1 MVMKSGFIG
10 LGGMGQPM
18 AMNLAREGLLQFVW
32 NRTEQKALNLSSI
45 TGVEKALSP
54 GDLAS
59 SADVIFI
66 CVSADKDVLDVLG
79 QIEPKL
85 RPGSI
90 VVDFSTTSPLTAMEA
105 SKLLSAKGTAFLD
118 APVTGGVEGARNGSL
133 SIMIGGQ
140 VELITQLKPY
150 FDAVGRR
157 VIHMGSTG
165 MGQAAKAVNQVMC
178 AGINQA
184 VCESLYFGEQL
195 GLDPLKLIEAV
206 SGGAAGNWFLEKRGP
221 TMVQNQ
227 FNPGFKVALHLKDL
241 NICLDMADNIGV
253 ELELTKM
260 TRDHYLE
267 LLAGGFDQEDISALY
282 RLKKS

>member
-1 MVMKSGFIG
+1 MKSGFIG
-10 LGGMGQPM
+10 LGGMGLPM
-18 AMNLAREGLLQFVW
+18 AMNLARQGLLQFVW
-32 NRTEQKALNLSSI
+32 NRTEQKALDLSSM

-54 GDLAS
+54 AHLAS
-59 SADVIFI
+59 CADLIFT
-66 CVSADKDVLDVLG
+66 CVSADKDVLDVIG
-79 QIEPKL
+79 QIAPNL

-90 VVDFSTTSPLTAMEA
+90 VVDFSTTSPVTAMEA
-105 SKLLSAKGTAFLD
+105 GKLLSTNGIAFLD
-118 APVTGGVEGARNGSL
+118 APVTGGVEGARNGTL
-133 SIMIGGQ
+133 SIMAGGQ
-140 VELITQLKPY
+140 IELITQLKPY

-184 VCESLYFGEQL
+184 VCESLFFGEQL
-195 GLDPLKLIEAV
+195 GLDPFKVIEAV

-241 NICLDMADNIGV
+241 NICLDMADNVGL

-267 LLAGGFDQEDISALY
+267 LLAGGFGDEDISALY